1 MIKKAVIPA
10 AGWGTRFL
18 PITKAVPKEM
28 LPIIDKPAL
37 SYIVEE
43 AIASGIEEILI
54 IISSNKGAIQ
64 DYFEKNVELEKFLTE
79 KNKVEDLKL
88 LNDVTYGAK
97 IFYTLQEEQL
107 GLGHAVL
114 QAEKFINNQP
124 FAVLLGD
131 DVYVSE
137 QVPALKQLINAYEE
151 KEATILGTMEV
162 LDTETHLY
170 GICIP
175 KPNAQKPIVELQGV
189 VEKPQGKAPSNS
201 AISGRYIL
209 NPRIFHY
216 LNTQERGKGGEI
228 QLTDA
233 ILRLMSEEKVYA
245 LDMVGKRYDIGS
257 KLGYLEAIID
267 FGLKRNELH
276 DGLLNLLKSKLEGY
290 LNRVGVE
297 SQVQLESRNSEK

>member
-131 DVYVSE
+131 DVYVSK

-175 KPNAQKPIVELQGV
+175 KPDAQKPIVELQGV

-276 DGLLNLLKSKLEGY
+276 DGLLNLLKSKLEG
-290 LNRVGVE
+290 
-297 SQVQLESRNSEK
+297 SK

>member
-88 LNDVTYGAK
+88 LNDVTYGAR

-131 DVYVSE
+131 DVYVSK

-175 KPNAQKPIVELQGV
+175 KPDAQKPIVELQGV

-276 DGLLNLLKSKLEGY
+276 DGLLNLLKSKLEG
-290 LNRVGVE
+290 
-297 SQVQLESRNSEK
+297 SK

>member
-43 AIASGIEEILI
+43 AVNSGIEEILI

-64 DYFEKNVELEKFLTE
+64 SYFENNVELEMFLKE
-79 KNKVEDLKL
+79 KNKLEDIKL
-88 LNDVTYGAK
+88 MKSTNYGIK
-97 IFYTLQEEQL
+97 IFYTNQEEQL

-114 QAEKFINNQP
+114 QAEKFINGEP

-131 DVYVSE
+131 DVYVSKE
-137 QVPALKQLINAYEE
+137 KPALKQLIDAYNE
-151 KEATILGTMEV
+151 KKSSILGTLEV
-162 LDTETHLY
+162 PDSDTKLY

-175 KPNAQKPIVELQGV
+175 SDDSQKPIFKLKGV
-189 VEKPQGKAPSNS
+189 VEKPQEKAPSNS

-209 NPRIFHY
+209 TPQIFD
-216 LNTQERGKGGEI
+216 LLKNQKRGAGNEI
-228 QLTDA
+228 QLTDS
-233 ILRLMSEEKVYA
+233 ILRLMDTEDVFS
-245 LDMVGKRYDIGS
+245 LDMTGKRYDIGS
-257 KLGYLEAIID
+257 KLGYIEAIID
-267 FGLKRNELH
+267 FSLERDDLKDSVR
-276 DGLLNLLKSKLEGY
+276 NLLKKY
-290 LNRVGVE
+290 
-297 SQVQLESRNSEK
+297 K

>member
-54 IISSNKGAIQ
+54 IISSNKGAIS
-64 DYFEKNVELEKFLTE
+64 DYFERNKELEKFLQD
-79 KNKVEDLKL
+79 KNKVEDLKIL
-88 LNDVTYGAK
+88 DGVTYGAK
-97 IFYTLQEEQL
+97 IFYTIQEEQL

-114 QAEKFINNQP
+114 MAESFINNQP

-131 DVYVSE
+131 DVYVSDYA
-137 QVPALKQLINAYEE
+137 PALKQLINAYEE
-151 KEATILGTMEV
+151 KHSSILGTLEV
-162 LDTETHLY
+162 PDSDTHLY

-175 KPNAQKPIVELQGV
+175 SKHAQKPVVELEGV

-209 NPRIFHY
+209 SPKIFHY
-216 LNTQERGKGGEI
+216 LHTQTRGKGNEI

-233 ILRLMSEEKVYA
+233 IASLLRREKVFAY
-245 LDMVGKRYDIGS
+245 RYDGVRYDCGS
-257 KLGYLEAIID
+257 KLGFLQATVDLALQHPEVASD
-267 FGLKRNELH
+267 F
-276 DGLLNLLKSKLEGY
+276 
-290 LNRVGVE
+290 
-297 SQVQLESRNSEK
+297 SE

>member
-43 AIASGIEEILI
+43 AVNSGIEEILI

-64 DYFEKNVELEKFLTE
+64 SYFENNVELEMFLKE
-79 KNKVEDLKL
+79 KNKLEDIKL
-88 LNDVTYGAK
+88 MKSTNYGVK
-97 IFYTLQEEQL
+97 IFYTNQEEQL

-114 QAEKFINNQP
+114 QAEKFINGEP

-131 DVYVSE
+131 DVYVSKE
-137 QVPALKQLINAYEE
+137 KPALKQLIDAYNE
-151 KEATILGTMEV
+151 KKSSILGTLEV
-162 LDTETHLY
+162 PDSDTKLY

-175 KPNAQKPIVELQGV
+175 SDDSKKPIVKLKGV
-189 VEKPQGKAPSNS
+189 VEKPQEKAPSNS

-209 NPRIFHY
+209 TPQIFD
-216 LNTQERGKGGEI
+216 LLKNQKRGAGNEI
-228 QLTDA
+228 QLTDS
-233 ILRLMSEEKVYA
+233 ILRLMDTEDVFS
-245 LDMVGKRYDIGS
+245 LDMTGKRYDIGS
-257 KLGYLEAIID
+257 KLGYIEAIID
-267 FGLKRNELH
+267 FSLERDDLKDSVRK
-276 DGLLNLLKSKLEGY
+276 LLKKYE
-290 LNRVGVE
+290 
-297 SQVQLESRNSEK
+297 

>member
-43 AIASGIEEILI
+43 AAKSGIEEILI

-64 DYFEKNVELEKFLTE
+64 SYFENNLNLEVFLQSKQKQQEIMQIRNTSF
-79 KNKVEDLKL
+79 
-88 LNDVTYGAK
+88 GAK
-97 IFYTLQEEQL
+97 IFYTIQEEQL

-114 QAEKFINNQP
+114 QAERFVNGES

-137 QVPALKQLINAYEE
+137 PVPALKQLIDAYD
-151 KEATILGTMEV
+151 KRQSTILGTLEV
-162 LDTETHLY
+162 PDSDTKLY

-175 KPNAQKPIVELQGV
+175 KENSHKPIVELKGV

-209 NPRIFHY
+209 TPEIFD
-216 LNTQERGKGGEI
+216 LLKNQTRGAGGEI
-228 QLTDA
+228 QLTDS
-233 ILRLMSEEKVYA
+233 ILRLMDTQKVYS
-245 LDMVGKRYDIGS
+245 LDMKGKRYDIGS
-257 KLGYLEAIID
+257 KIGYIESIVD
-267 FGLKRNELH
+267 FALSREDMKEEVQA
-276 DGLLNLLKSKLEGY
+276 LLDKKF
-290 LNRVGVE
+290 
-297 SQVQLESRNSEK
+297 KK

>member
-54 IISSNKGAIQ
+54 IISSNKGAIS
-64 DYFEKNVELEKFLTE
+64 DYFERNKELEKFLEE
-79 KNKVEDLKL
+79 KNKVEDLKIL
-88 LNDVTYGAK
+88 DGVTYGAK
-97 IFYTLQEEQL
+97 IFYTIQEEQL

-114 QAEKFINNQP
+114 MAESFINNQP

-131 DVYVSE
+131 DVYVSD
-137 QVPALKQLINAYEE
+137 QDPALKQLIKAYDE
-151 KEATILGTMEV
+151 KHSSILGTLEV
-162 LDTETHLY
+162 PDSETHLY

-175 KPNAQKPIVELQGV
+175 SKDAKKPVVELEGV
-189 VEKPQGKAPSNS
+189 IEKPQGIAPSNS

-209 NPRIFHY
+209 SPRIFHY
-216 LNTQERGKGGEI
+216 LHTQTRGKGNEI

-233 ILRLMSEEKVYA
+233 ILRMMVEEKVYS
-245 LDMVGKRYDIGS
+245 LDMTGKRYDIGS

-267 FGLKRNELH
+267 FGLKRPELSE
-276 DGLLNLLKSKLEGY
+276 GLTNLLISKLH
-290 LNRVGVE
+290 NM
-297 SQVQLESRNSEK
+297 K